1 MEQHTLSAILQDQT
15 ARALWEV
22 KNVIDCVPDSLWDN
36 LYCGMPLLR
45 NAMLEAYLP
54 YAAFLGCM
62 DDQSTGSQLSGAFHS

>member
-22 KNVIDCVPDSLWDN
+22 KNVFIVEQFI
-36 LYCGMPLLR
+36 LR